1 MMTRRA
7 VLHGAM
13 TSAGALGLGALV
25 PGALAAQRGGAN
37 AARPDYT
44 LALARF
50 LNRTPDQALPP
61 RAIEHAKMIVASTF
75 ASAAAGSA
83 IDSARILRQLAK
95 EQGGRPDAPIWFD
108 GTRVPAVA
116 AARVN
121 AVLSDAA
128 ASDDSDIRNTAHE
141 GTTLTAAGLAV
152 GERTGATGQELLGAM
167 IMGYEA
173 AGRIGEARTGGPGG
187 LHASQIVAFAGAACA
202 AKLMKLT
209 DEQMAHALG
218 IVATTIGGLAT
229 GTNSWARE
237 YMGANAAA
245 CGVDAAMAAGRGYT
259 VNEDTLGSRG
269 GFVDVFGGGARTVD
283 RLTADLGKDWDIV
296 DFLAIKLW
304 PGAHPFSGTVEAAMN
319 AARQS
324 AVAPDAVAKI
334 LVAGQNRHHG
344 QGSRRPANLAEAIH
358 SLSYYVAAAV
368 ADKDFTWAH
377 ATPAKILGSADHAAH
392 GSGGGRSGAAVG
404 HVQMELGRH
413 RHHRHHVGRAVH
425 EHGGCAARVRPARH
439 RVERRGEQVPRAH
452 ARVEAAG
459 AAPLPDPRSNS
470 QPRRHEARRGIDAS
484 ARPGTIAVG
493 VRFSGYAETQRVD
506 AAPDAVTW
514 CRPT

>member
-1 MMTRRA
+1 MMSEQRGPAETAPAATMKTRRA
-7 VLHGAM
+7 MLRGAM
-13 TSAGALGLGALV
+13 RTAGALGVGALV

-50 LNRTPDQALPP
+50 LNSTPYQALPP

-95 EQGGRPDAPIWFD
+95 EQGSRPVPDLVRRHQGAGR
-108 GTRVPAVA
+108 RR
-116 AARVN
+116 RVN

-128 ASDDSDIRNTAHE
+128 ASDDSDILTSSRRDDAHR
-141 GTTLTAAGLAV
+141 GGLAV

-167 IMGYEA
+167 VLGYEA

-229 GTNSWARE
+229 GTSSWARE

-259 VNEDTLGSRG
+259 VNEDMLGSRG

-296 DFLAIKLW
+296 DCLAIKLW
-304 PGAHPFSGTVEAAMN
+304 QGAHPFSGTVEAAMN

-324 AVAPDAVAKI
+324 AVAADAVAKI
-334 LVAGQNRHHG
+334 LVAGQNRTTV

-377 ATPAKILGSADHAAH
+377 ATPAKYSDPRITRLMDLVEVDPAPPSVTYKWSWGGTVTIVTTSGARFTSTVDAPR
-392 GSGGGRSGAAVG
+392 GSG
-404 HVQMELGRH
+404 
-413 RHHRHHVGRAVH
+413 
-425 EHGGCAARVRPARH
+425 P
-439 RVERRGEQVPRAH
+439 
-452 ARVEAAG
+452 
-459 AAPLPDPRSNS
+459 
-470 QPRRHEARRGIDAS
+470 RGIEWSDVESKFRALMPQS
-484 ARPGTIAVG
+484 KLPEPRLAQILDRIHSLEGMKHV
-493 VRFSGYAETQRVD
+493 VE
-506 AAPDAVTW
+506 
-514 CRPT
+514 

>member
-7 VLHGAM
+7 VLRGAM

-25 PGALAAQRGGAN
+25 PCALAAQRGGAD
-37 AARPDYT
+37 AARRNYT

-50 LNRTPDQALPP
+50 LNSTPYQALPP

-152 GERTGATGQELLGAM
+152 GERTGATGQDLLGAM
-167 IMGYEA
+167 VLGYQA

-187 LHASQIVAFAGAACA
+187 LHASQIVAFAGVACA

-209 DEQMAHALG
+209 DEQMAHAFG

-245 CGVDAAMAAGRGYT
+245 CGVDAAMAAARGYT
-259 VNEDTLGSRG
+259 VNEDMLGSRG
-269 GFVDVFGGGARTVD
+269 GFVDVFGDGARTVD

-304 PGAHPFSGTVEAAMN
+304 PGSHPFSGTVEAAMN

-334 LVAGQNRHHG
+334 LVAGQNRTTV

-358 SLSYYVAAAV
+358 SLPYYVAAAV

-377 ATPAKILGSADHAAH
+377 ATPAKYLDPRITRLMDLVDVDPAPPSVTYKWSWGGTVTIVTTSGTRFTSTVDAPR
-392 GSGGGRSGAAVG
+392 GSG
-404 HVQMELGRH
+404 
-413 RHHRHHVGRAVH
+413 
-425 EHGGCAARVRPARH
+425 P
-439 RVERRGEQVPRAH
+439 
-452 ARVEAAG
+452 
-459 AAPLPDPRSNS
+459 
-470 QPRRHEARRGIDAS
+470 RGIEWSDVESKFRALMPES
-484 ARPGTIAVG
+484 KLPEPRLSQILDRIHNLESMKHVAELTRLLVPG
-493 VRFSGYAETQRVD
+493 R
-506 AAPDAVTW
+506 
-514 CRPT
+514 

>member
-1 MMTRRA
+1 MEHNRAKNPVNPNYPMTRRA
-7 VLHGAM
+7 VLRGAM
-13 TSAGALGLGALV
+13 TSAGALGIGALV
-25 PGALAAQRGGAN
+25 PGALTAQRGGAN
-37 AARPDYT
+37 TASPDYT

-50 LNRTPDQALPP
+50 LNRTPYQALPSK
-61 RAIEHAKMIVASTF
+61 AIEHAKMIVASTF
-75 ASAAAGSA
+75 ASAAAGST
-83 IDSARILRQLAK
+83 IESARILRQLAR

-108 GTRVPAVA
+108 GTRLPAVA

-167 IMGYEA
+167 ILGYEA

-202 AKLMKLT
+202 AKLMKLS

-237 YMGANAAA
+237 YMGGHAAA

-259 VNEDTLGSRG
+259 VNDDMLGSRG
-269 GFVDVFGGGARTVD
+269 GFVDVFGGGARSVD
-283 RLTADLGKDWDIV
+283 RLTADLGNGWDIV

-304 PGAHPFSGTVEAAMN
+304 PGAHPFSGTVEAAIN

-334 LVAGQNRHHG
+334 LVAGQNRTTV

-377 ATPAKILGSADHAAH
+377 ATPAKYSDPRITRLMDLVDVDPAPPPVTYKWSWGGTVTIVTTSGARFTSTVDAPR
-392 GSGGGRSGAAVG
+392 GSG
-404 HVQMELGRH
+404 
-413 RHHRHHVGRAVH
+413 
-425 EHGGCAARVRPARH
+425 P
-439 RVERRGEQVPRAH
+439 
-452 ARVEAAG
+452 
-459 AAPLPDPRSNS
+459 
-470 QPRRHEARRGIDAS
+470 RGIEWSDVENKFRALMPES
-484 ARPGTIAVG
+484 KLPGP
-493 VRFSGYAETQRVD
+493 RFSQILDRIHNLEGMTHVAELTRLLV
-506 AAPDAVTW
+506 PG
-514 CRPT
+514 R